1 MSNRRAS
8 LAVAVASGLGVA
20 AFAAGASGQSS
31 YYYPGCPNTTRT
43 IVGTEGPDRI
53 IGTAAAELILTL
65 GANDIADGRGNR
77 DCILLGPGNDR
88 GTGSGQADRVDGE
101 AGRDRVA
108 GGTGNDT
115 VLGGIGNDIVS
126 GNPGGDRLVGEEG
139 RDTVSGGPGNDRA
152 NGRSGNDRVF
162 GGSRN
167 DTVLG
172 GPGNDFVRGNSN
184 RDSMSGGR
192 GNDRLNAFDRT
203 RDRRVNC
210 GPGRDRAVIDRIDP
224 VSRNCEVVVRLGRR

>member
-1 MSNRRAS
+1 VSNRRAS

-20 AFAAGASGQSS
+20 AFAAVASGQSS
-31 YYYPGCPNTTRT
+31 DYYPGCPDTTRT

-53 IGTAAAELILTL
+53 NGTAAAELILTL

-101 AGRDRVA
+101 GGRDRVA

-115 VLGGIGNDIVS
+115 VLGGSGNDIGKGNAGNDKLS
-126 GNPGGDRLVGEEG
+126 GEDGQDR
-139 RDTVSGGPGNDRA
+139 VSGGPGKDRSRGNRGNDKA
-152 NGRSGNDRVF
+152 FGGSGNDRV
-162 GGSRN
+162 S
-167 DTVLG
+167 G
-172 GPGNDFVRGNSN
+172 GPGNDFVRGNAN
-184 RDSMSGGR
+184 RDFMSGGS
-192 GNDRLNAFDRT
+192 GNDRINAFDRT
-203 RDRRVNC
+203 RDRSVNC

-224 VSRNCEVVVRLGRR
+224 VSRNCEVVVRRG